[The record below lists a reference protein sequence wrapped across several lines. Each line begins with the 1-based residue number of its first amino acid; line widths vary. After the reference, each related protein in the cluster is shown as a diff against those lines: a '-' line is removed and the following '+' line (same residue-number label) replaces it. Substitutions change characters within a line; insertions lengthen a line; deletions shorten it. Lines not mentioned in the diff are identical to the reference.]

1 MQFDV
6 YGEFLKSWNSIS
18 EASSS
23 LGIPH
28 PTISNAL
35 HGRTGGKNG
44 KYRYRSANYVW
55 KFEED
60 PDLPDEIWKLHP
72 TLNVKV
78 SNKGRILKDIKCVGT
93 LIPQGYYTSTI
104 NKKHKMMHRLIAET
118 FIVNPDNKP
127 YVNHKD
133 LDKKNNCVENLEWVT
148 PSENNQHYQNNKRL
162 VTYRFAKCFVLPC
175 FLSNLT
181 IFICC

>member
-1 MQFDV
+1 MLQKRQTNSRKILQYDV
-6 YGEFLKSWNSIS
+6 YNKFIREWNSIR

-44 KYRYRSANYVW
+44 KYLYRAANYIW
-55 KFEED
+55 KFVED
-60 PDLPDEIWKLHP
+60 PDLPNEVWKDHP
-72 TLNVKV
+72 YLKVKV

-93 LIPQGYYTSTI
+93 LIPQGYYTVNIS
-104 NKKHKMMHRLIAET
+104 KKHKMVHRLVAET
-118 FIVNPDNKP
+118 FIGNEFNKP

-133 LDKKNNCVENLEWVT
+133 LDKTNNSVENLEWVT
-148 PSENNQHYQNNKRL
+148 PSENNLHYQRSK
-162 VTYRFAKCFVLPC
+162 K
-175 FLSNLT
+175 
-181 IFICC
+181 I